1 MRRLLPCLLAL
12 LMVAAMSSTGCRRST
27 EAPVVE
33 DEPERAASVAEEVT
47 PARIDAPVA
56 SRPAVPARPAV
67 PPGTQDMLTVAATV
81 ARQGDPQALAVAA
94 MLRDAALSGAGPAGS
109 ETPAP
114 ANRMDDTVRA
124 WLDEAERRAPDD
136 LIGLLFAVYL
146 ERHDES
152 RRQALIARWRRLE
165 PRNLAPVLHA
175 TLPEPVLFEQA
186 QTTDVFDSHY
196 DDMLRTIVLRLS
208 RASSDAQSRLFAAQ
222 PGIPRAE
229 QEMAMAIALWSAV
242 AQPAFQRVAA
252 SCRAQAMAGLRRGQC
267 RWVAQVLMERSDIL
281 VAESVGADM
290 AARLA
295 ATPAEGARAIAHR
308 REGEWLTARL
318 GDAYRDDER
327 GFVVRYRQVLF
338 AVPQITERAMM
349 RRLVAE
355 AGYPPTPP
363 PGWDRRQEVRRSD
376 AGP

>member
-1 MRRLLPCLLAL
+1 MRPVLPCLLAL
-12 LMVAAMSSTGCRRST
+12 LMFAAMASTGCRRSS
-27 EAPVVE
+27 EAPRVE
-33 DEPERAASVAEEVT
+33 DELERAASVAEDT
-47 PARIDAPVA
+47 APAQIDAPVA

-67 PPGTQDMLTVAATV
+67 PPGTQHLLTVAATV

-114 ANRMDDTVRA
+114 ANRMDDTVRE

-175 TLPEPVLFEQA
+175 TLPEPVRFEQA

-196 DDMLRTIVLRLS
+196 DDMLRAIVLRLS
-208 RASSDAQSRLFAAQ
+208 RASIDAQSRLFAGQ
-222 PGIPRAE
+222 PGMPREE
-229 QEMAMAIALWSAV
+229 QEMVMAIALWSAA
-242 AQPAFQRVAA
+242 AQPAFQRVTAP
-252 SCRAQAMAGLRRGQC
+252 CRAQAMAALRRAQC
-267 RWVAQVLMERSDIL
+267 RWIGQVLMRRSDIL
-281 VAESVGADM
+281 IAESIGVDM
-290 AARLA
+290 SARFASNAAER
-295 ATPAEGARAIAHR
+295 AEVTAYM
-308 REGEWLTARL
+308 REGQWLVGRMS
-318 GDAYRDDER
+318 DAYGNGER
-327 GFVVRYRQVLF
+327 GYFRRYRQILF
-338 AVPQITERAMM
+338 AAPQVTERGVM
-349 RRLVAE
+349 RQLVAE

-363 PGWDRRQEVRRSD
+363 PGWNGSR
-376 AGP
+376 